1 MVICCITP
9 ACCDT
14 DTVCINVEVPT
25 FMLWQ
30 EQFPTVC
37 AGSALVTFNLNNIF
51 VSINNTMVMLPNTGG
66 SWVFSG
72 PGVFGNTFNPTTPG
86 SYLITLTYTS
96 PGGCVMT
103 VTNSIVV
110 IECIPCDPTFNIDA
124 GPDQTICVGNPAILQ
139 VSGCT
144 GTPQWYQLTQEGPIF
159 VGGGQVL
166 DIFPQTSACYIVTCC
181 INTLCCDTDTICINV
196 APPPIL
202 SWPGRFDQLCSN
214 AGPITLNPNDI
225 FVDINQTWVM
235 STFAGGTGVFSG
247 PGVVGNTFTPGA
259 PGVYTICFTYTLNGC
274 SSTICKTI
282 TVITCCDNTFNIDAG
297 PDKTVCLGNSTSL
310 TVEGCNGVPQ
320 WYELNI
326 EGPIF
331 VGEGP
336 SVTVTPQQTI
346 CYMVICCISPICC
359 DTDTVCVNVVQSS
372 GRPQW
377 MVSYASV
384 CQFGAPIQLDANNIF
399 YTNVFPW
406 VPVTLT
412 GGTWVFSGQNVVG
425 GYFYPT
431 TLGLN
436 TITFTYTD
444 ANGCVY
450 VLTNTIMVT
459 SCGCGPCY
467 HPGADMITNSGFESG
482 NVGFTSSLSSACNCT
497 PGTYCI
503 STNAQGKCSGY
514 LNLTSSALP
523 TGNKFMIVDG
533 NNSSSLI
540 WKQNVTIVNT
550 QTYNFVFWVHPSVAA
565 LGGQQPDLQVRVN
578 GTPVMTLP
586 GASLLPTWRRYFV
599 QISGMSGST
608 IEIHQTN
615 SMRRGTAY
623 GLDDIS
629 LKQCIRNINIDFN
642 PVTDVSCHGF
652 DDGSATGVVSGGTQP
667 YTYQWSSGEVS
678 PTIIEKVAGPYTL
691 TVIDGIGCNHF
702 QAVTINEPDPILIS
716 GFTPTSGPGGTQ
728 VIITGSG
735 FTNVNQVSFNGIF
748 SSVYHV
754 DSPTQ
759 ITAIVPTGVTT
770 GTITLSNPSGCS
782 GTSTGI
788 FTVNSNV
795 TVNIGLFIQG
805 FYIGANQLTPVLQ
818 NVGISQ
824 DPNDVDTV
832 FVELHTMSL
841 PFSTVATTSG
851 ILKTNGMLSVQ
862 FPAAFANGDY
872 YIVIRHRNTIE
883 TWSKVPVHLLNTTN
897 FDFAH

>member
-1 MVICCITP
+1 
-9 ACCDT
+9 
-14 DTVCINVEVPT
+14 
-25 FMLWQ
+25 
-30 EQFPTVC
+30 
-37 AGSALVTFNLNNIF
+37 
-51 VSINNTMVMLPNTGG
+51 
-66 SWVFSG
+66 
-72 PGVFGNTFNPTTPG
+72 
-86 SYLITLTYTS
+86 
-96 PGGCVMT
+96 MT
-103 VTNSIVV
+103 VTKTIIVV
-110 IECIPCDPTFNIDA
+110 ECIPCDPTFNIDA
-124 GPDQTICVGNPAILQ
+124 GPDQNICIGNNAILS
-139 VSGCT
+139 VNGCA
-144 GTPQWYQLTQEGPIF
+144 GTPQWFQLTQEGPVLI
-159 VGGGQVL
+159 GEGQEL
-166 DIFPQTSACYIVTCC
+166 GILSLTSACYMVTCC
-181 INTLCCDTDTICINV
+181 INTLCCDTDTVCINV
-196 APPPIL
+196 VQPPVL
-202 SWPGRFDQLCSN
+202 SWPVSFGYQCSN
-214 AGPITLNPNDI
+214 GNPITLNPNDI
-225 FVDINQTWVM
+225 FVDINQTMVM
-235 STFAGGTGVFSG
+235 STFAGGTGVFIG

-259 PGVYTICFTYTLNGC
+259 PGVYTICFYYTDTNGC
-274 SSTICKTI
+274 TSSICNTIN
-282 TVITCCDNTFNIDAG
+282 VITCCETTLNIDAG
-297 PDKTVCLGNSTSL
+297 PDINVCRGNSTALS
-310 TVEGCNGVPQ
+310 VAGCNGTPV
-320 WYELNI
+320 WYELTN
-326 EGPIF
+326 EGQIF
-331 VGEGP
+331 VGQGP
-336 SVTVTPQQTI
+336 SITVTPQQTT
-346 CYMVICCISPICC
+346 CYIVVCLISTTCFDI
-359 DTDTVCVNVVQSS
+359 DTVCVNVVQSS

-377 MVSYASV
+377 MISYASV
-384 CQFGAPIQLDANNIF
+384 CQFGAPVQLDANNIF
-399 YTNVFPW
+399 YTNVYPW

-412 GGTWVFSGQNVVG
+412 GGTWNFSGQNVVG

-431 TLGLN
+431 ALGLN

-652 DDGSATGVVSGGTQP
+652 DDGSATSVVSGGTQP

-716 GFTPTSGPGGTQ
+716 GFTPTSGPGGAQ
-728 VIITGSG
+728 VIINGSG

-841 PFSTVATTSG
+841 PFNTVATTSG

-883 TWSKVPVHLLNTTN
+883 TWSKDPVHLLNTTN